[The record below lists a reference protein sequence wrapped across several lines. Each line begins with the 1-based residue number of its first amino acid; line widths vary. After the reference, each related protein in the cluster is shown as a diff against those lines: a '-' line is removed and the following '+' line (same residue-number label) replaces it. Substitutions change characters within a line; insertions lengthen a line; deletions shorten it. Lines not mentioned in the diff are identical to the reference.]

1 MDVKRRFGSAV
12 RTRRMA
18 LGISQEEL
26 ALRIDAD
33 QAYVSRIEAGA
44 MNVTLETAQ
53 QVADALE
60 TDVAALFS
68 TVPNPR
74 DAGI

>member
-1 MDVKRRFGSAV
+1 MDIKRRFGLAV
-12 RTRRMA
+12 RARRAA

-33 QAYVSRIEAGA
+33 QAYVSRVEAGA

-53 QVADALE
+53 QVAEALE
-60 TDVAALFS
+60 SDVAALF
-68 TVPNPR
+68 
-74 DAGI
+74 AGASES

>member
-1 MDVKRRFGSAV
+1 MDIKRRFGLAV
-12 RTRRMA
+12 RARRAA

-33 QAYVSRIEAGA
+33 QAYVSRVEAGA

-53 QVADALE
+53 QIAETLG
-60 TDVAALFS
+60 TDVALLFS
-68 TVPNPR
+68 GAP
-74 DAGI
+74 AA

>member
-1 MDVKRRFGSAV
+1 MDIKRRFGLAV
-12 RTRRMA
+12 RARRVA

-33 QAYVSRIEAGA
+33 QAYVSRVEAGA

-53 QVADALE
+53 QIAAALE
-60 TDVAALFS
+60 SDVTALFAEA
-68 TVPNPR
+68 P
-74 DAGI
+74 

>member
-1 MDVKRRFGSAV
+1 MDIKRRFGSAV
-12 RTRRMA
+12 RARRGA

-26 ALRIDAD
+26 ALRINAD

-53 QVADALE
+53 QVAEALE
-60 TDVAALFS
+60 TDVAALFCVAPAS
-68 TVPNPR
+68 
-74 DAGI
+74 

>member
-1 MDVKRRFGSAV
+1 MDIKRRFGSAV
-12 RTRRMA
+12 RARRAA

-53 QVADALE
+53 QLADALE
-60 TDVAALFS
+60 TDVAALFAS
-68 TVPNPR
+68 T
-74 DAGI
+74 ATQ

>member
-12 RTRRMA
+12 RARRVA

-60 TDVAALFS
+60 TDVAALFP
-68 TVPNPR
+68 TAPR
-74 DAGI
+74 S

>member
-1 MDVKRRFGSAV
+1 VDIKRRFGLAV
-12 RTRRMA
+12 RARRAA

-33 QAYVSRIEAGA
+33 QAYVSRVEAGA

-53 QVADALE
+53 QVAEALE
-60 TDVAALFS
+60 SDVAALF
-68 TVPNPR
+68 
-74 DAGI
+74 AGAPES

>member
-1 MDVKRRFGSAV
+1 MDIKRRFGLAV
-12 RTRRMA
+12 RARRA
-18 LGISQEEL
+18 VLGISQEEL

-53 QVADALE
+53 QVAEALE
-60 TDVAALFS
+60 TDVAALFP
-68 TVPNPR
+68 VPC
-74 DAGI
+74 AGSG